1 MVARFPRSL
10 STRFAVGFGV
20 LVALTALN
28 VAVIGWA
35 QGERRE
41 AFAGLQSS
49 LERERAIDDLRW
61 RVETRAR
68 QVKVLS
74 DLVGVSRTST
84 SADDLAHT
92 IRELG
97 ALTWRLREVGGT
109 ASPDAQR
116 LVVRVDSLVRS
127 WTVFYRAESASPA
140 LAIEE
145 LVLVAEPLSAE
156 LLTRDF
162 PRSLQLE
169 RGRTARATAAFLR
182 AERTSTAVSWLTLA
196 ATGLLALALALLLS
210 RQLLAGIAE
219 LRGGAER
226 FGAGHV
232 SHRLRVLR
240 DDELGGVAASF
251 NGMAEQLESTHW
263 ELMSRNTE
271 LGDALSRLQ
280 RAQYELV
287 QNAKMSAMG
296 TMLAGLAH
304 ELNNPLASVLGFGE
318 LLDEQLR
325 RGNVACPEELRQA
338 LVTPL
343 VEEAAR
349 ARDLVRSLLQF
360 SRKAAAEL
368 CPVDVNDALE
378 RVVNLRRYAFLQAGL
393 AVDLEC
399 PPGLLVE
406 AEPLRLQQVFLNI
419 VNNAFDALTS
429 GGGTTLVI
437 RVRVTEDSFV
447 SVVLEDD
454 GPGLQEPDRVF
465 EPFYTTKGVG
475 SGTGL
480 GLAIVHRLVTEFGGT
495 VSGSSSSL
503 GGARFEIVLRAADE
517 AAVAPVPRIAGAPH
531 IEQAELPFLAAAAL
545 PALALNGARRHRV
558 LVVDDEAPIREL
570 QRRLLDE
577 LHVDVL
583 LAQSA
588 DEARAMIQRLDIDA
602 VVSDIKMPGSMNG
615 VGLFNWTAANA
626 PSLAEHFLFV
636 TGDLQA
642 PLPPPGIATNTPRC
656 VIKPFARREYLDA
669 VRALLPTPVRA

>member
-1 MVARFPRSL
+1 MIAARFPRSL
-10 STRFAVGFGV
+10 RARFAVGFGV

-35 QGERRE
+35 QGARRE

-74 DLVGVSRTST
+74 DLVGVSRTNT
-84 SADDLAHT
+84 SAGDLANT

-97 ALTWRLREVGGT
+97 TLTARLRDAGGT
-109 ASPDAQR
+109 TSPEAQR
-116 LVVRVDSLVRS
+116 LVARVDSLVRS

-156 LLTRDF
+156 LLTHDF
-162 PRSLQLE
+162 PRALLRE
-169 RGRTARATAAFLR
+169 RARTAAATADFLS

-196 ATGLLALALALLLS
+196 ATGLLALVLAILLS

-219 LRGGAER
+219 LRTGAER
-226 FGAGHV
+226 FGAGDV
-232 SHRLRVLR
+232 AHRLHVLR

-251 NGMAEQLESTHW
+251 NGMAAQLESTHR

-325 RGNVACPEELRQA
+325 KGRIVSPEELRQA

-343 VEEAAR
+343 VEEAIR

-378 RVVNLRRYAFLQAGL
+378 RVVTLRRYAFLQAGL
-393 AVDLEC
+393 TIDLEC

-419 VNNAFDALTS
+419 VNNAFDALTA

-437 RVRVTEDSFV
+437 RARVADDGFV
-447 SVVLEDD
+447 SVALEDD

-495 VSGSSSSL
+495 VSGSTSPL

-517 AAVAPVPRIAGAPH
+517 VAVAPAPRIAPP
-531 IEQAELPFLAAAAL
+531 IEQAELPFLTAATL
-545 PALALNGARRHRV
+545 PALSGSRRRRI

-577 LHVDVL
+577 LDVDVV

-588 DEARAMIQRLDIDA
+588 DEARRMIQQLDLDA
-602 VVSDIKMPGSMNG
+602 IVSDIKMPGSMNG
-615 VGLFNWTAANA
+615 VGLFHWTAANA

-642 PLPPPGIATNTPRC
+642 PLPPPGLAANTPRC

-669 VRALLPTPVRA
+669 VRALLPMPVRA